1 MYQQAKSLSEVMI
14 LGVPVDNFTLDSAV
28 QRIISFISDFKIDKR
43 PRQVATVN
51 VDFLVNSLSWS
62 SSKTAR
68 HPELL
73 DILRSADM
81 VTADG
86 MPIVWLSKLLK
97 APLKERVTGADLVPA
112 LSKVVEKMG
121 HSIFFLG
128 GRGDIGQQAADKL
141 KAQHPDLNIAGVYSP
156 FVYTEGEEMLDSKE
170 QDEEIIKR
178 INETKPDILLIG
190 FGNPKQELWFNRN
203 KHKLNAAVTIGIGGT
218 YEFIVGNVS
227 RAPIWIQNSG
237 MEWVY
242 RITQD
247 PKRLWKRYVIGLSKL
262 SALTLPMLSRSFLH
276 HTKNKSLI
284 QSKQVFSS
292 VIKPGSNLNEV
303 KIILSKKLTS
313 DSMQIFIKH
322 SNGYSIKC
330 KKVILDY
337 TDVEFIDSN
346 ALGMLV
352 RFYKRLQNKGI
363 EILSDGL
370 VNKDIIDLFKVNHM
384 WNLLNTQIS
393 PPKLSIKDDERN
405 KQFLRIN
412 EKTIDYTLAT
422 LYGRLD
428 ANLVT
433 KINFSDIKQTLGGN
447 DLILDLS
454 HLDFVDSAGLRLF
467 FYLQKEF
474 KKENKKF
481 ILMNPTKLVTQLLVI
496 TKLSNF
502 FNVVSERKSIIE
514 VLNLKCH
521 V

>member
-1 MYQQAKSLSEVMI
+1 MYQQEKSLSEVMI

-51 VDFLVNSLSWS
+51 VDFLMNSLSWS

-73 DILRSADM
+73 DIIRSADM

-86 MPIVWLSKLLK
+86 MPIVWLSRLLK
-97 APLKERVTGADLVPA
+97 APLKGRVTGADLVPA
-112 LSKVVEKMG
+112 LSEAIEKTG

-128 GRGDIGQQAADKL
+128 GKGDIGQQAADKL
-141 KAQHPDLNIAGVYSP
+141 KTQLPDLNIAGVYSP

-170 QDEEIIKR
+170 QDEEIIKH
-178 INETKPDILLIG
+178 INETYPDILLIG

-237 MEWVY
+237 MEWIY
-242 RITQD
+242 RIFQE

-262 SALTLPMLSRSFLH
+262 SVLTLPMLSRSFLH
-276 HTKNKSLI
+276 RTKNQSLI
-284 QSKQVFSS
+284 QSNQAFPSD
-292 VIKPGSNLNEV
+292 IKPGSDLNEV

-313 DSMQIFIKH
+313 ESMKVFIDHWETYTFK
-322 SNGYSIKC
+322 N
-330 KKVILDY
+330 KKVIFDY
-337 TDVEFIDSN
+337 IDVEYIDPN
-346 ALGMLV
+346 ALGILV

-363 EILSDGL
+363 KTLTDGL
-370 VNKDIIDLFKVNHM
+370 VNKEVVDLFKVNHM
-384 WNLLNTQIS
+384 WDLINTQN
-393 PPKLSIKDDERN
+393 PLPKLSIKDNEKN

-428 ANLVT
+428 ANLVA
-433 KINFSDIKQTLGGN
+433 KIDFSDIKQTLGEN

-454 HLDFVDSAGLRLF
+454 HLDFIDSTGLRLF
-467 FYLQKEF
+467 FYLQKKF
-474 KKENKKF
+474 KMENKNIF
-481 ILMNPTKLVTQLLVI
+481 LMNPNQLVSQLLNI
-496 TKLSNF
+496 TNLSNF
-502 FNVVSERKSIIE
+502 FNVVNERKSVIE
-514 VLNLKCH
+514 ILNQK
-521 V
+521 